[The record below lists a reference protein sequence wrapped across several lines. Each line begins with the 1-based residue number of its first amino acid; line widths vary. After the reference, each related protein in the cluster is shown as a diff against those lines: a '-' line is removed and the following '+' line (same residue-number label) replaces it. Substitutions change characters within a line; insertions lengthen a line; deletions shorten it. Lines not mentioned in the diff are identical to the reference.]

1 MDTEFV
7 RAVTEPKVVAGS
19 ASVSHLH
26 AQASNKRDVLRLAVQ
41 LRDEG
46 RLFRRGDAQ
55 LEDVFKG
62 SIDRFCDIAIALRNA
77 HRVLDVGAGHGLL
90 LSFLTE
96 LGHECHALDVQDQ
109 PTAHPDIYGAKH
121 IAFHLCN
128 VEVDAIPYP
137 DESFDAVVCCQ
148 VLEHFSHSHLPAM
161 KEIRRV
167 LRPGGVVEVD
177 VPNAASF
184 RNRSRMLRGK
194 HITYDYEEHY
204 LHAAPILYKGMSF
217 FPRRHNRE
225 FTKSDLEILLRAS
238 GYREIDVQFLKSRRY
253 REGWG
258 RLQSVGTAIKDL
270 VPSLRKS
277 LIAFAVK

>member
-1 MDTEFV
+1 MDGELV
-7 RAVTEPKVVAGS
+7 RTGTEPKAVAGS
-19 ASVSHLH
+19 AAGRHLP
-26 AQASNKRDVLRLAVQ
+26 AQMSDKRDVLRLAVQ

-46 RLFRRGDAQ
+46 WLFRRGDAE

-62 SIDRFCDIAIALRNA
+62 SIDRFCDIAVALRNA

-90 LSFLTE
+90 LSLLTE

-109 PTAHPDIYGAKH
+109 PVAHPDIYGAKN

-161 KEIRRV
+161 TEIRRV
-167 LRPGGVVEVD
+167 LKPGGMVEVD

>member
-1 MDTEFV
+1 MLQ
-7 RAVTEPKVVAGS
+7 R
-19 ASVSHLH
+19 
-26 AQASNKRDVLRLAVQ
+26 AVQ
-41 LRDEG
+41 LRNQG

-62 SIDRFCDIAIALRNA
+62 SIDRFCDIAVALRSA

-90 LSFLTE
+90 LSLLQS
-96 LGHECHALDVQDQ
+96 LGHDCHALDVRDQ
-109 PTAHPDIYGAKH
+109 PSAHPDTYGKG
-121 IAFHLCN
+121 ITFQLCN
-128 VEVDAIPYP
+128 VEVDPIPYP

-167 LRPGGVVEVD
+167 LRPGGIVEVD
-177 VPNAASF
+177 VPNAVSF

-204 LHAAPILYKGMSF
+204 LHATPILYKGMSF

>member
-7 RAVTEPKVVAGS
+7 RAGTEPKAVSGS

-204 LHAAPILYKGMSF
+204 LHATPILYKGMSF
-217 FPRRHNRE
+217 YPRRHNRE
-225 FTKSDLEILLRAS
+225 FTKSDLEILLKAS
-238 GYREIDVQFLKSRRY
+238 EFREIDVRFLKSRRY